1 MALLGAGKGGS
12 PLTPKNQTRK
22 GVLMKSLDMNPKAKR
37 QIELTLRVNSYEH
50 EKIKQRQTA
59 NTMSRWLRDL
69 ALKSSPIA
77 KADPDLIRHIGRMGS
92 NLNQITK
99 HANTDKQL
107 DQQVLN
113 EVTAIRKMMHK
124 LIEQNL
130 KHSK

>member
-1 MALLGAGKGGS
+1 
-12 PLTPKNQTRK
+12 
-22 GVLMKSLDMNPKAKR
+22 
-37 QIELTLRVNSYEH
+37 
-50 EKIKQRQTA
+50 
-59 NTMSRWLRDL
+59 
-69 ALKSSPIA
+69 
-77 KADPDLIRHIGRMGS
+77 MGS